1 MEMIQVKQSY
11 EQELLK
17 TQLETKEETI
27 TILSKEL
34 HDNVGQLLNSAKLLI
49 GVTERKLVN
58 PPDTLIIADETLGKA
73 INELRSL
80 SKSLSK
86 EWLQQFNF
94 IENLE
99 TEIKRIN
106 ASSILQIVLNKIDPI
121 ELDSD
126 KQIILFRIVQEAIQ
140 NAIKHSGAS
149 TINIEIYRLN
159 EKLVTSITD
168 NGKGIDLN
176 THKGVGTLNIQHR
189 AKLLGGDAVWESK
202 ENIGTTVTIQIKIG
216 ES

>member
-1 MEMIQVKQSY
+1 
-11 EQELLK
+11 
-17 TQLETKEETI
+17 
-27 TILSKEL
+27 
-34 HDNVGQLLNSAKLLI
+34 LI
-49 GVTERKLVN
+49 GVTERKLIN
-58 PPDTLIIADETLGKA
+58 PPETLIIADETLGKA

-86 EWLQQFNF
+86 EWIQQFNF

-106 ASSILQIVLNKIDPI
+106 AAGILQIVLNKMDQI

-126 KQIILFRIVQEAIQ
+126 KQIILFRIVQEALQ
-140 NAIKHSGAS
+140 NAIKHSGAN

-176 THKGVGTLNIQHR
+176 TKKGVGILNIQHR
-189 AKLLGGDAVWESK
+189 AKLLDGDAVWESI
-202 ENIGTTVTIQIKIG
+202 ENKGTTVTIQIKVG